1 MSLSE
6 VFLIPAP
13 DALDLTAVIDIY
25 QTQRAM
31 MPNAVPGAG
40 RQRRA
45 LIDILDEFDGLI
57 LDGYGVINVGAMLV
71 AGIEDLLQVA
81 ADRNKPVV
89 VLTNGGSFESSVAAE
104 KYVKWR
110 LPIMP
115 DAVVSSRDALHA
127 ALCCS
132 MVTPPPTVQDVIGCL
147 GAVVTPLL
155 GERILAY
162 CKTEDFWHKADAF
175 AFLGVID
182 WTDQDQAGFEAAL
195 TARPRP
201 VFVANPDVAAPQ
213 TGHFSPEPGYWM
225 ARAMQA
231 AQVPA
236 HGGNVYWYGKPY
248 RPAFDLALDRL
259 NKLAGRHL
267 DRRQVAMVGDS
278 LHTDILGGGAAG
290 LQSVLITGAGLFRD
304 GGADRFIAATGIQP
318 DWIVPGHS

>member
-1 MSLSE
+1 VSE
-6 VFLIPAP
+6 AFLIPTL

-31 MPNAVPGAG
+31 MPNAVPGG
-40 RQRRA
+40 RRQRRA

-57 LDGYGVINVGAMLV
+57 LDGYGVINVGANLV
-71 AGIEDLLQVA
+71 AGIEDLLRVA

-104 KYVKWR
+104 KYAKWR

-115 DAVVSSRDALHA
+115 NAVVSSRDALQA
-127 ALCCS
+127 ALRCS
-132 MVTPPPTVQDVIGCL
+132 VAVSPPMAPGCL
-147 GAVVTPLL
+147 GAVVTPLP
-155 GERILAY
+155 GDDVLAY
-162 CKTEDFWHKADAF
+162 GKTDDFWHKADAF
-175 AFLGVID
+175 ALLGVID
-182 WTDQDQAGFEAAL
+182 WTDQDQADFEAAL
-195 TARPRP
+195 AARPRP

-225 ARAMQA
+225 ARAMQ
-231 AQVPA
+231 VTTMPV
-236 HGGNVYWYGKPY
+236 HWYGKPY
-248 RPAFDLALDRL
+248 RPAFDLALNRL
-259 NKLAGRHL
+259 DKLAGRHL
-267 DRRQVAMVGDS
+267 DRRRVAMVGDS

>member
-1 MSLSE
+1 VSE
-6 VFLIPAP
+6 AFLIPAL
-13 DALDLTAVIDIY
+13 DALDLTTVIDIY
-25 QTQRAM
+25 QTQRAI

-40 RQRRA
+40 RQRRS

-57 LDGYGVINVGAMLV
+57 LDGYGVINVGANLV

-104 KYVKWR
+104 KYAKWR

-127 ALCCS
+127 DLCRS
-132 MVTPPPTVQDVIGCL
+132 AAVSPPTAPGVIGCL
-147 GAVVTPLL
+147 GAVVTPLP
-155 GERILAY
+155 GKDILAY
-162 CKTEDFWHKADAF
+162 GDTEDFWHKSDAF
-175 AFLGVID
+175 ALLGVID
-182 WTDQDQAGFEAAL
+182 WTDQDQASFEAAL

-201 VFVANPDVAAPQ
+201 VFVANPDVASPQ

-231 AQVPA
+231 VQMPA
-236 HGGNVYWYGKPY
+236 HVGPVQWYGKPY
-248 RPAFDLALDRL
+248 LPAFDLALDRL

-267 DRRQVAMVGDS
+267 DRRRVAMVGDS
-278 LHTDILGGGAAG
+278 LHTDILGGGSAG

-318 DWIVPGHS
+318 DWIVPGHD

>member
-1 MSLSE
+1 MSE
-6 VFLIPAP
+6 AFLIPAP

-57 LDGYGVINVGAMLV
+57 LDGYGVINVGANLV
-71 AGIEDLLQVA
+71 AGIEELLQVA

-104 KYVKWR
+104 KYAKWR

-127 ALCCS
+127 ALCCNAAVS
-132 MVTPPPTVQDVIGCL
+132 PPTVPDVIGCL
-147 GAVVTPLL
+147 GAVITPLP
-155 GERILAY
+155 GDDILAY
-162 CKTEDFWHKADAF
+162 GKTEGFWRKAAAF
-175 AFLGVID
+175 ALLGAID
-182 WTDQDQAGFEAAL
+182 WTDQDQASFEAAL

-213 TGHFSPEPGYWM
+213 TEHFSPEPGYWM

-231 AQVPA
+231 AQMSA
-236 HGGNVYWYGKPY
+236 HGGAVYWYGKPY

-267 DRRQVAMVGDS
+267 DRRRVAMVGDS

>member
-1 MSLSE
+1 MSE
-6 VFLIPAP
+6 ACLIPAL

-25 QTQRAM
+25 QTQRTM
-31 MPNAVPGAG
+31 MPSAVPGA
-40 RQRRA
+40 RRKRRA

-57 LDGYGVINVGAMLV
+57 LDGYGVINVGVNLV

-81 ADRNKPVV
+81 ANRNKPVV
-89 VLTNGGSFESSVAAE
+89 VLTNGGSFESSEAAE
-104 KYVKWR
+104 KYAKWR

-115 DAVVSSRDALHA
+115 NAVVSSRDALHA
-127 ALCCS
+127 ALCRS
-132 MVTPPPTVQDVIGCL
+132 AAVSAPIAPGCL
-147 GAVVTPLL
+147 GAVVTPLP
-155 GERILAY
+155 GPDVLAY
-162 CKTEDFWHKADAF
+162 GKTEDFWHKADAF
-175 AFLGVID
+175 ALLGVID

-195 TARPRP
+195 AERPRP
-201 VFVANPDVAAPQ
+201 VFVANPDVASPQ
-213 TGHFSPEPGYWM
+213 IGHFSPEPGYWM

-231 AQVPA
+231 TQMPV
-236 HGGNVYWYGKPY
+236 HWYGKPY

-267 DRRQVAMVGDS
+267 DRRRVAMVGDS

-304 GGADRFIAATGIQP
+304 GGAERFIAATGIQP

>member
-1 MSLSE
+1 MSE
-6 VFLIPAP
+6 AFLIPAL

-57 LDGYGVINVGAMLV
+57 LDGYGVINVGTNLV

-81 ADRNKPVV
+81 ANRNKPVV
-89 VLTNGGSFESSVAAE
+89 VLTNGGSFESTVAAE
-104 KYVKWR
+104 KYAKWC

-115 DAVVSSRDALHA
+115 DAVVSSRDALHV
-127 ALCCS
+127 ALCRNAAVS
-132 MVTPPPTVQDVIGCL
+132 PPTAPGLIGCL
-147 GAVVTPLL
+147 GAVVTPLS
-155 GERILAY
+155 GDEILAY
-162 CKTEDFWHKADAF
+162 DKTEDFWYKADAF
-175 AFLGVID
+175 ALLGVID
-182 WTDQDQAGFEAAL
+182 WTDQDQASFEAAL

-225 ARAMQA
+225 ARAMQTTEMP
-231 AQVPA
+231 VR
-236 HGGNVYWYGKPY
+236 WYGKPY

-267 DRRQVAMVGDS
+267 DRRRVAMIGDS
-278 LHTDILGGGAAG
+278 LHTDILGGGSAG

-304 GGADRFIAATGIQP
+304 GGADKFIAATGIQP
-318 DWIVPGHS
+318 DWIVPGHD